1 MNELTYL
8 DLDQKSF
15 KTFSIFSFF
24 SILTLI
30 IFLSMFSL
38 KYTVTN
44 IMYENNYDLNYNSF
58 ELVQDKSIWLI
69 DESDFVQ
76 FYEDNLNVESLV
88 ISKQLPNQV
97 FIDIVV
103 YEKII
108 LISDLRD
115 TRPKEVVLFKNLYTE
130 LSESNNQLPRLTITN
145 GPIPDGFY
153 SEIVSLILTVNK
165 YNLSINNL
173 TLLYDGSELTGSYK
187 NTILNI
193 GRPIDLSKKATVVGY
208 ILEDNNCDGEVT
220 IIDAI
225 NDEIESILNC

>member
-1 MNELTYL
+1 MNELL
-8 DLDQKSF
+8 HLDQKSF

-58 ELVQDKSIWLI
+58 DLVQDKSIWLI

-115 TRPKEVVLFKNLYTE
+115 TRPKEVVLYKNLYTE
-130 LSESNNQLPRLTITN
+130 LSESNIQLPRLTITN
-145 GPIPDGFY
+145 GPIPEGFY
-153 SEIVSLILTVNK
+153 SEIISLILTVNK
-165 YNLSINNL
+165 YNLTINNL

-208 ILEDNNCDGEVT
+208 ILEENNCDGEVT
-220 IIDAI
+220 IIDAN

>member
-1 MNELTYL
+1 MNELL
-8 DLDQKSF
+8 HLDQKSF

-38 KYTVTN
+38 KYTVKN
-44 IMYENNYDLNYNSF
+44 ITYENNYDLNYNSF

-115 TRPKEVVLFKNLYTE
+115 TRPKEVVLYKNLYTE

-208 ILEDNNCDGEVT
+208 ILEENNCDGEVT
-220 IIDAI
+220 IIDDN
-225 NDEIESILNC
+225 NDEIETILNC